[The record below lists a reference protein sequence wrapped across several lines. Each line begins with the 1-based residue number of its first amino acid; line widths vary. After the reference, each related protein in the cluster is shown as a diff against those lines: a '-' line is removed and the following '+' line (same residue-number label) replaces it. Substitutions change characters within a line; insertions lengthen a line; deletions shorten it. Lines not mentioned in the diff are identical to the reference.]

1 MGMPN
6 KLVYFLFQGLAGIY
20 PILSTWCCT
29 VMKLLYVFFLLHIL
43 SFDQVSF
50 QLQHV
55 IMHV

>member
-43 SFDQVSF
+43 SFDQVPF
-50 QLQHV
+50 NYN
-55 IMHV
+55 M